1 MQKLLPFILFTLLLQ
16 NGFGQQWKW
25 WAANFLD
32 ESATQIHEIAASPKG
47 GAAMVVSA
55 NKAKTGGVPEEWNDL
70 QNTLLITDVNGVPE
84 KAIPLRFKVMKMTY
98 GFNGDELFILARD
111 SNLSGLSYKLY
122 VTTPLANDE
131 FGFVDSINIFNNSLG
146 VNRCDIDMV
155 MVGGVLN
162 ADIAL
167 MIRNWTSNISC
178 FDDRNNIWY
187 SRVFLRGGKFTG
199 KAPSI
204 FRQVGYGPKRLL
216 SSPEIETL
224 AGDVVIL
231 SNREEEGYR
240 LLRLLPNGEIQ
251 DTLRLSSL
259 VEKASISSSNG
270 RLYLQAFFRDSLVIG
285 GKTLARQEKGWAV
298 VAFGVNFSVRN
309 VVSGITTFDWLSDRY
324 GSLSGK
330 TLFDG
335 GNYLQD
341 FMVSP
346 FHYYTRAGRRLGFF
360 KFNSDL
366 TEVDSTSF
374 FILDF
379 EPTPSNSIRVVMAP
393 HFDGTYLSIPRLK
406 TVKTL
411 SDNILRFPKNT
422 SLNTVAESG
431 FGSVLLHYSNMEV
444 SIEQKPNCFKTHFYV
459 QAPFLKVENVSWEV
473 DGNRIQNHSFDTVT
487 LFHQNFKENARVLAR
502 VRFSNGTNLVLS
514 DSLYPKRVVYPK
526 VSLGSAEVCQWN
538 KLRLKNHSTSDT
550 FNQPETLGHIWE
562 FWKDDTVFVSDTNP
576 NPEVSF
582 AKPGVYT
589 LKYYANNGVCKQGLV
604 LRDTI
609 KVLPAAKARIL
620 GFPFPVC
627 AGSEVQLKPQSYP
640 NTQHVFNWYD
650 GLESPGESSRI
661 IKEVAYQWVVLTTT
675 SANGC
680 ETKDSAYF
688 RVRLPGNS
696 LVDSV
701 ITGRDLTPTFY
712 MSQGQGF
719 RRFRVERNDGS
730 LNQTL
735 WEQPS
740 YHDKSVDL
748 SEFDDGYT
756 FWGIDSCGN
765 ESRWE
770 VWQPAVL
777 EFVESENR
785 IRAKHFSLG
794 WHTFWAKR
802 GSGEWQ
808 AIPSNIDEILLDTLT
823 DVYQFKYRST
833 SRGLTKVLVSNT
845 IEVAPQNQF
854 FLPNAFSPNGD
865 GINDIFSGVKPKNA
879 EIVSIK
885 VFARNGQQV
894 QYSSDIENIWDGKIK
909 DSEAPVGSYTYVI
922 SYQSGD
928 QIEYLDGSVTLI
940 K

>member
-1 MQKLLPFILFTLLLQ
+1 MQKLLPFILFTLLFQ
-16 NGFGQQWKW
+16 DGFGQQWKW

-32 ESATQIHEIAASPKG
+32 DSATQVHEIAASPKG

-55 NKAKTGGVPEEWNDL
+55 NKVKTAGIPEEWTDL
-70 QNTLLITDVNGVPE
+70 QNTLLITDVNGIPE
-84 KAIPLRFKVMKMTY
+84 KIIPLRFKVLKMT
-98 GFNGDELFILARD
+98 
-111 SNLSGLSYKLY
+111 
-122 VTTPLANDE
+122 
-131 FGFVDSINIFNNSLG
+131 FGFDGDNLFMVVLDSTNGQRSLKLCMSSHLFDEGFSIVDSVILDEKASASFF
-146 VNRCDIDMV
+146 DIDMV
-155 MVGGVLN
+155 MIGGWVN
-162 ADIAL
+162 ADIVL
-167 MIRNWTSNISC
+167 TIRPIINHVDIG
-178 FDDRNNIWY
+178 
-187 SRVFLRGGKFTG
+187 SRETVYFMRAFMENGKFRSPKPNIVSILLFG
-199 KAPSI
+199 KKI
-204 FRQVGYGPKRLL
+204 L
-216 SSPEIETL
+216 SATQIEVMK
-224 AGDVVIL
+224 GEMVIL
-231 SNREEEGYR
+231 SHRENEGYR
-240 LLRLLPNGEIQ
+240 LSRLFPTGAIRETIALNGE
-251 DTLRLSSL
+251 
-259 VEKASISSSNG
+259 VEKASIASSNG
-270 RLYLQAFFRDSLVIG
+270 RLYLQAFFDDSLTIG
-285 GKTLARQEKGWAV
+285 EQTVAKYKEGWAV
-298 VAFGVNFSVRN
+298 ASMKGEFNFEVDN
-309 VVSGITTFDWLSDRY
+309 VVSGIETFDWLSDRK
-324 GSLSGK
+324 GSFGGK

-335 GNYLQD
+335 GNYYQPAI
-341 FMVSP
+341 VTP
-346 FHYYTRAGRRLGFF
+346 FHYYTRTGRRLGFF
-360 KFNSDL
+360 KFETDL
-366 TEVDSTSF
+366 TSYDSTSF

-379 EPTPSNSIRVVMAP
+379 EPVPSNTIRAIMAP
-393 HFDGTYLSIPRLK
+393 HLNGTYFSIPQLK

-411 SDNILRFPKNT
+411 SDNILRFPKNN
-422 SLNTVAESG
+422 SINAFAESG
-431 FGSVLLHYSNMEV
+431 FGSLLLHYSNVEI
-444 SIEQKPNCFKTHFYV
+444 SLKQKPNCFKTQFYI
-459 QAPFLKVENVSWEV
+459 QAPFLGIEQVLWEV
-473 DGNRIQNHSFDTVT
+473 DGNRVQNHSFDTIT

-502 VRFSNGTNLVLS
+502 VRFSNGTNLILS

-526 VSLGSAEVCQWN
+526 VDLGSTEVCQWN
-538 KLRLKNHSTSDT
+538 KLRLKNNSTSDT
-550 FNQPETLGHIWE
+550 FNQPGTLGHIWE
-562 FWKDDTVFVSDTNP
+562 FWKNDTVFVSDTNP

-582 AKPGVYT
+582 TMPGVYT

-604 LRDTI
+604 LKDTV

-627 AGSEVQLKPQSYP
+627 AGSEVQLKPQPYP

-650 GLESPGESSRI
+650 GLESPRESSRI
-661 IKEVAYQWVVLTTT
+661 IKDVAYQWVVLTTT

-712 MSQGQGF
+712 MTQGQGF
-719 RRFRVERNDGS
+719 RRFRVERNNGS

-735 WEQPS
+735 WEQTS
-740 YHDKSVDL
+740 YRDKSVDL

-833 SRGLTKVLVSNT
+833 SRGLTKVLISNT
-845 IEVAPQNQF
+845 IEVTPQNQF

-865 GINDIFSGVKPKNA
+865 GVNDIFSGTKPKNA
-879 EIVSIK
+879 EIMSIN
-885 VFARNGQQV
+885 VFARTGQLV
-894 QYSSDIENIWDGKIK
+894 QHSNDVQNIWDGRIK
-909 DSEAPVGSYTYVI
+909 GTEAPVGAYTYVI
-922 SYQSGD
+922 SYKLGD
-928 QIEYLDGSVTLI
+928 QTESLNGTVTLV